1 MLDWIFWIGCIFSSW
16 ALNYLPIAYCRS
28 PACLVL
34 EKVLPYKTSNW
45 SINIKRCSGL
55 NLCVRVYLNCIRPN
69 FISIFFASICI
80 SFSFPQCCL
89 WLLLMTHPLAN
100 FNRAFQSIPGRRS
113 LVMLRW
119 LSMLCSCDHSV
130 DLLELSPLWFKQ
142 PKLSSIKYLC
152 MKLGNSFL
160 SIDLCS
166 LAGYFWRILITTISI
181 W

>member
-1 MLDWIFWIGCIFSSW
+1 M
-16 ALNYLPIAYCRS
+16 
-28 PACLVL
+28 
-34 EKVLPYKTSNW
+34 
-45 SINIKRCSGL
+45 
-55 NLCVRVYLNCIRPN
+55 
-69 FISIFFASICI
+69 SIFFASVCI
-80 SFSFPQCCL
+80 SFSFPKCYL

-166 LAGYFWRILITTISI
+166 LADHNYFNLIKSSFVSHWSWVSFPSLWNPSWVYPLFATHFWIFNALWLALHSSI
-181 W
+181 GV

>member
-1 MLDWIFWIGCIFSSW
+1 M
-16 ALNYLPIAYCRS
+16 
-28 PACLVL
+28 
-34 EKVLPYKTSNW
+34 
-45 SINIKRCSGL
+45 
-55 NLCVRVYLNCIRPN
+55 
-69 FISIFFASICI
+69 SIFFASVCI
-80 SFSFPQCCL
+80 SFSFLKCCL
-89 WLLLMTHPLAN
+89 WLLLMTDPLAN
-100 FNRAFQSIPGRRS
+100 FNRAFQSIPGWRS

-166 LAGYFWRILITTISI
+166 LADHNYCNLIKSSFVSHWSWVSFPSLWNPSWVYPLFATHFWIFNALWLALHSSI
-181 W
+181 GV